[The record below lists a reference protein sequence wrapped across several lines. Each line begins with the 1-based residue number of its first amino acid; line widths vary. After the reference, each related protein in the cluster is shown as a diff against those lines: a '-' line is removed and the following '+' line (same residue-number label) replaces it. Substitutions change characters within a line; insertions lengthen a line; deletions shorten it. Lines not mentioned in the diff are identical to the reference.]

1 MLRNTPLR
9 GYLGCLVLIGA
20 SAIAWADDPI
30 EQALNATFRI
40 TNGKTSATSFLI
52 YGPEAPE
59 DGSSPLS
66 LLVTAA
72 HVFGEMSESECTVI
86 LRRRQEDGTYERQE
100 AQVALR
106 NGDQQ
111 LWVRHDEV
119 DIAVVPFELPEDT
132 AARPLFYEQLADA
145 SWSDHRRLRAG
156 SDVLIPGYPAQLESN
171 DAGWP
176 VLRRGSVATHP
187 LVPADSTPRMLVNAT
202 TFGGDSG
209 APVILLVDGDPIVV
223 GIVSGMIRQT
233 NRANTPFE
241 ERVTHMPVALA
252 ITVQAP
258 FIRTTVAKLLEG
270 SEDPSEA
277 ADVASEDSP

>member
-1 MLRNTPLR
+1 MLKTPPLQFC
-9 GYLGCLVLIGA
+9 LGCVVLLGA
-20 SAIAWADDPI
+20 TAIARADDPI
-30 EQALNATFRI
+30 EQALSATFRI
-40 TNGKTSATSFLI
+40 TNGKTSGTSFLI
-52 YGPEAPE
+52 WAPEAPE
-59 DGSSPLS
+59 DTSSPVA
-66 LLVTAA
+66 LLITAA
-72 HVFGEMSESECTVI
+72 HVFGEMPESACTVI
-86 LRRRQEDGTYERQE
+86 LRRQQEDGTYERQE

-106 NGDQQ
+106 DGDQQ
-111 LWVRHDEV
+111 LWVRHEEV
-119 DIAVVPFELPEDT
+119 DIAVVRFELPEDT
-132 AARPLFYEQLADA
+132 AARPLAYEQLADA
-145 SWSDHRRLRAG
+145 SWSDQRRLQAG

-209 APVILLVDGDPIVV
+209 APVILVVNDQPVVV
-223 GIVSGMIRQT
+223 GLVSGMIRQT

-258 FIRTTVAKLLEG
+258 FIRTTVAKLLEDP
-270 SEDPSEA
+270 EAPSEA
-277 ADVASEDSP
+277 SDETTEDSP